1 MMADTIAAIA
11 TAPGQGGIGIIR
23 MSGSDAERILR
34 RLFHPAGHAVDSFES
49 HRLMYGHLVS
59 GEKILDECMAVLMR
73 APRSYTRE
81 DVAEIHV
88 HGGGFILAEA
98 LKACLSCGA
107 RLAAP
112 GEFTRRAFMNGRIDL
127 SQAEAVMGMI
137 SARSVLEHD
146 AVLRQLEGGVASFI
160 RDASDR
166 LYHLQAGLA
175 ACVDYPEEISEE
187 EGTSFLA
194 EGIRNLCAHL
204 RAAMDERG
212 SRLIHDGFRVA
223 LIGRPNVGKS
233 SLLNALLGEERA
245 IVTQVPGTTRDLI
258 EGELILGGVRLVLTD
273 TAGIRETEDPVERIG
288 VQRTEQARRGA
299 DLTVLVLESSEPLSQ
314 EDEILLDSLPAGSV
328 ILINKSDLPC
338 QLDEDLLRKHCRG
351 QIVFRVSAR
360 EKESLNAF
368 RSWLTDQ
375 LPISDRLPLT
385 QPRHLD
391 AVSRAV
397 DSLEAALA
405 TLEGGL
411 PLDLA
416 TVDLQA
422 AQAALGE
429 ITGDQVDE
437 KLLDTVFANFCVG
450 K

>member
-1 MMADTIAAIA
+1 M
-11 TAPGQGGIGIIR
+11 
-23 MSGSDAERILR
+23 
-34 RLFHPAGHAVDSFES
+34 
-49 HRLMYGHLVS
+49 
-59 GEKILDECMAVLMR
+59 
-73 APRSYTRE
+73 
-81 DVAEIHV
+81 
-88 HGGGFILAEA
+88 
-98 LKACLSCGA
+98 
-107 RLAAP
+107 
-112 GEFTRRAFMNGRIDL
+112 
-127 SQAEAVMGMI
+127 
-137 SARSVLEHD
+137 
-146 AVLRQLEGGVASFI
+146 
-160 RDASDR
+160 
-166 LYHLQAGLA
+166 
-175 ACVDYPEEISEE
+175 
-187 EGTSFLA
+187 
-194 EGIRNLCAHL
+194 
-204 RAAMDERG
+204 
-212 SRLIHDGFRVA
+212 
-223 LIGRPNVGKS
+223 
-233 SLLNALLGEERA
+233 
-245 IVTQVPGTTRDLI
+245 PGTTRDLI

-375 LPISDRLPLT
+375 SPISDRLPLT

>member
-1 MMADTIAAIA
+1 M
-11 TAPGQGGIGIIR
+11 
-23 MSGSDAERILR
+23 
-34 RLFHPAGHAVDSFES
+34 
-49 HRLMYGHLVS
+49 
-59 GEKILDECMAVLMR
+59 
-73 APRSYTRE
+73 
-81 DVAEIHV
+81 
-88 HGGGFILAEA
+88 
-98 LKACLSCGA
+98 
-107 RLAAP
+107 
-112 GEFTRRAFMNGRIDL
+112 
-127 SQAEAVMGMI
+127 
-137 SARSVLEHD
+137 
-146 AVLRQLEGGVASFI
+146 
-160 RDASDR
+160 
-166 LYHLQAGLA
+166 
-175 ACVDYPEEISEE
+175 
-187 EGTSFLA
+187 
-194 EGIRNLCAHL
+194 
-204 RAAMDERG
+204 
-212 SRLIHDGFRVA
+212 
-223 LIGRPNVGKS
+223 
-233 SLLNALLGEERA
+233 
-245 IVTQVPGTTRDLI
+245 PGTTRDLI

-375 LPISDRLPLT
+375 SPISDRLPLT

-391 AVSRAV
+391 AVARAV
-397 DSLEAALA
+397 GSLEAALA